1 MLLNQYVNVF
11 AQNEITGPVILD
23 LSLEDL
29 DYMGISVLAHRK
41 ILLKAIEDLRKN
53 KRVTRD
59 LVSDSSLSDVG
70 SSSTIQRSSSNSDVR
85 IVSKS
90 QEVVFQCNFENDS
103 ILNDP
108 LLRPC

>member
-90 QEVVFQCNFENDS
+90 QEVVFQCNFD
-103 ILNDP
+103 ILRFDTQ
-108 LLRPC
+108 